1 MKSRCLMI
9 AHLDRASALKAEG
22 SGFKSRSS
30 PKGRGQATPPARL
43 IPRRLNLNANKLKEA
58 GEALFGEQWKAPL
71 ARELNIHVTT
81 LWRYLQRDKVPKP
94 VALAIEAML
103 SKKVNP
109 HT

>member
-1 MKSRCLMI
+1 MNAKE
-9 AHLDRASALKAEG
+9 LK
-22 SGFKSRSS
+22 K
-30 PKGRGQATPPARL
+30 
-43 IPRRLNLNANKLKEA
+43 A
-58 GEALFGEQWKAPL
+58 GEALFGKRWKAPL
-71 ARELNIHVTT
+71 ARALNIHVTT